1 MLNIPIF
8 HIINYHKL
16 PLNISYLIS
25 CCTLIKF
32 YYKHWHFFS
41 SICFLHF
48 RYGHSEVNTLVYR
61 LGADENPIKEGN
73 VLLRDVYFKPNRL
86 ENEGGLEPVLRG
98 ATAFPAQEIDL
109 LMVDEMRNTL
119 FPTSAATPGKSS
131 GFDLASINIQRG
143 RDHGLPDYNTVR
155 EKLGLKR

>member
-1 MLNIPIF
+1 M
-8 HIINYHKL
+8 
-16 PLNISYLIS
+16 
-25 CCTLIKF
+25 
-32 YYKHWHFFS
+32 
-41 SICFLHF
+41 
-48 RYGHSEVNTLVYR
+48 E
-61 LGADENPIKEGN
+61 ADGNPIKEGN